1 MIATIKHLNRVEQNG
16 ERVLTTAQLA
26 ECYGTDTRT
35 IKQNFNNNKSR
46 YEEGKHF
53 ICLESE
59 ELRAFKDK
67 VENFDLVQKNA
78 KILYLWTERG
88 ILLHAK
94 SLNTK
99 IKEEQNFGETA
110 NVPKIHF

>member
-1 MIATIKHLNRVEQNG
+1 MTENMISTIKHLNRVEQNG

-59 ELRAFKDK
+59 ELRRLK
-67 VENFDLVQKNA
+67 
-78 KILYLWTERG
+78 TR
-88 ILLHAK
+88 
-94 SLNTK
+94 
-99 IKEEQNFGETA
+99 
-110 NVPKIHF
+110 